1 MKARLIAARELAP
14 DICHF
19 EFESADWPLDFAP
32 GQFVSLTKDGIT
44 RAYSVASPPSLT
56 PDSKT
61 GSGRFALCA
70 NLVQDGKF
78 SPFLFGM
85 QTGDEV
91 DFKGP
96 LGTFVLRRPAA
107 DSLFVAT
114 GTGIAPFRSMLHAQ
128 PDRKITLIF
137 GVRHAHSLLY
147 HDELQALADRNP
159 DFIYQPTLTRPPE
172 DWTGKTGRVQQ
183 HTFDALGDR
192 HDMDIYICGMK
203 EMVDDLRTQLK
214 ARGYDRKRIIYEK
227 YD

>member
-1 MKARLIAARELAP
+1 
-14 DICHF
+14 
-19 EFESADWPLDFAP
+19 
-32 GQFVSLTKDGIT
+32 
-44 RAYSVASPPSLT
+44 
-56 PDSKT
+56 
-61 GSGRFALCA
+61 
-70 NLVQDGKF
+70 
-78 SPFLFGM
+78 M

-192 HDMDIYICGMK
+192 QDVDVYICGMK